1 MSMVYVLYALSA
13 LTAYRVAALSTTS
26 LALIG
31 GIIVVLIAA
40 GIGIV
45 FYLRRKRAAS
55 KRAIPLD
62 TFILPQLPRAD
73 VTAALSKSNTNE
85 QSSSS
90 SAPPIY
96 RAVPAPAEP
105 DETVRLAD
113 IQAKLPDGYNAQATS
128 HNVRRPSLVSSLPTR
143 LPETPRPHPQVS
155 GDSQQQ
161 ARYEGILEAMIRQA
175 QRGIFAT
182 PGKDDL
188 S

>member
-1 MSMVYVLYALSA
+1 MSMLYVLFTLSA
-13 LTAYRVAALSTTS
+13 LAAYRVATLSTTS
-26 LALIG
+26 LALVG
-31 GIIVVLIAA
+31 GTVVVLIAA
-40 GIGIV
+40 GLGIL

-73 VTAALSKSNTNE
+73 VQAALNKNN
-85 QSSSS
+85 SSEPTY
-90 SAPPIY
+90 APPY

-113 IQAKLPDGYNAQATS
+113 IQGKLPDGYSAKATS
-128 HNVRRPSLVSSLPTR
+128 HNVASRARPAFSVSSLPTR

-161 ARYEGILEAMIRQA
+161 SRYEGILEAMIRQA